1 MNDFFD
7 FLVDDDIV
15 QKTDAFVLNQCK
27 EGNRLLVAKENSPP
41 MIYNEHDSDLSA
53 EVHNY
58 VQNILIEEINSIGRD
73 NKFVVVLQVKE
84 VTTKQQPPLEEV
96 IKCSMWCF
104 TCKSKVKI
112 NVIKNHRLRVI
123 SSALRHLNGTKHTT
137 KCNKSNTTTSSSN
150 TTKRNKSN
158 TATSSSTTT
167 KRNKSNTTT
176 SSSSLSTSLSMSV
189 SPQELHRS
197 RDDDNNV
204 EEARMDLA
212 LYRSDESAR
221 REHNLREEAVYQG
234 NYKKVRLGYAN
245 SHNLPQRRKVI
256 DDENAGD
263 DTDDDEYVY
272 PSSDDEDA
280 SLAPATAA
288 ATKELRLAAAT
299 KIVPVAEATDEV
311 AAATDKVAAA
321 MASSSTTTKRKR
333 TSSNKTQHKRICL
346 HTTTSSSTSSTSSNC
361 ITTIRPIYS
370 KKEFKPKQKVVTT
383 SSEKLILSNKRDR
396 TVLKVGDVVWVKP
409 LPNQF
414 RRISLRNQY
423 GVIESLNCG
432 VSIKYD
438 SGDIEKH
445 VSKQH
450 VCLSTNTP
458 GYLSSSSSTTT
469 SSPLTTT
476 TNLTEPKQI
485 IIIVPVETI
494 DGIHTVLCLQDCW
507 ESKKPSVKDGE
518 ASSNITKTDSKI
530 DVPTSVGSINFSD
543 YANNFVLV
551 KSQLVR
557 RMNIDNVVSELKR
570 QVNVLKVGG
579 TLLSGITVLA
589 KVTKSRKLFFI

>member
-1 MNDFFD
+1 M
-7 FLVDDDIV
+7 
-15 QKTDAFVLNQCK
+15 
-27 EGNRLLVAKENSPP
+27 
-41 MIYNEHDSDLSA
+41 
-53 EVHNY
+53 
-58 VQNILIEEINSIGRD
+58 
-73 NKFVVVLQVKE
+73 
-84 VTTKQQPPLEEV
+84 
-96 IKCSMWCF
+96 
-104 TCKSKVKI
+104 
-112 NVIKNHRLRVI
+112 
-123 SSALRHLNGTKHTT
+123 
-137 KCNKSNTTTSSSN
+137 
-150 TTKRNKSN
+150 
-158 TATSSSTTT
+158 
-167 KRNKSNTTT
+167 
-176 SSSSLSTSLSMSV
+176 
-189 SPQELHRS
+189 
-197 RDDDNNV
+197 
-204 EEARMDLA
+204 
-212 LYRSDESAR
+212 
-221 REHNLREEAVYQG
+221 
-234 NYKKVRLGYAN
+234 
-245 SHNLPQRRKVI
+245 
-256 DDENAGD
+256 
-263 DTDDDEYVY
+263 
-272 PSSDDEDA
+272 
-280 SLAPATAA
+280 
-288 ATKELRLAAAT
+288 
-299 KIVPVAEATDEV
+299 
-311 AAATDKVAAA
+311 
-321 MASSSTTTKRKR
+321 
-333 TSSNKTQHKRICL
+333 
-346 HTTTSSSTSSTSSNC
+346 
-361 ITTIRPIYS
+361 
-370 KKEFKPKQKVVTT
+370 
-383 SSEKLILSNKRDR
+383 
-396 TVLKVGDVVWVKP
+396 KVGDVVWVKP